1 MPSLGWVCLQRWFLR
16 LAWTC
21 WTNVSRSDQDYSVR
35 QCLLRSTEVRCEFFR
50 SLRILEDLECN
61 FWKTDVK
68 SWGESVNVLSQ
79 YSDSSQ
85 AMKMRMMCIPTCSGK
100 TVLMTPSRMTMTSL
114 LFKLGNWSISKSIAR
129 PALLVSL
136 PVDRKIMIFS
146 IQQKMV
152 VWGWPIFMHDTTQW
166 GMMERLV
173 PITGMSAQNM
183 ATLKRQRSKTSCP
196 K

>member
-1 MPSLGWVCLQRWFLR
+1 MFSSFNGSKCHLWVVCVQRWFLP
-16 LAWTC
+16 LAWTVGPFD
-21 WTNVSRSDQDYSVR
+21 NVSRSDQDSPVR

-68 SWGESVNVLSQ
+68 S
-79 YSDSSQ
+79 
-85 AMKMRMMCIPTCSGK
+85 CSGK

-136 PVDRKIMIFS
+136 PITLLSSSDKLEKRAALAA
-146 IQQKMV
+146 
-152 VWGWPIFMHDTTQW
+152 MHV
-166 GMMERLV
+166 R
-173 PITGMSAQNM
+173 
-183 ATLKRQRSKTSCP
+183 CF
-196 K
+196 